1 MADNPET
8 GLGGFSIPDTLP
20 ILPLREAILLPFT
33 ATPLVVGQPR
43 SVKPIGQAGSQF
55 HSGCLKPRAELN
67 VFCPA
72 PARPGVAGIAR

>member
-43 SVKPIGQAGSQF
+43 SVKLVDDVMRGNRLLTLVSQRDP
-55 HSGCLKPRAELN
+55 K
-67 VFCPA
+67 V
-72 PARPGVAGIAR
+72 